1 MPQSPSSEVRKKL
14 ETLRNRF
21 RDKTIRELEGLVS
34 SIFSASEHSE
44 SIGELVGA
52 YQLFHRLAGS
62 AGTLG
67 FTQLGEQARKLEIAL
82 KPLADQVA
90 AGDDSEGIRLQL
102 RQLLTTGYKDDIV
115 GLCTLLDTTEPVS
128 TSWEQP
134 RVTEIDDR
142 AVLMLLE
149 PDKKLAD
156 LISQG
161 LALYGYRVRTLS
173 SGHLWP
179 DNISDV
185 DLIMVRDTFLQDE
198 REHWLSRFSGLPVIC
213 FSEAHDFTTRYR
225 LACLGVDACL
235 EDPQDIP
242 ALADRVEHLLA
253 EGLATLN
260 GRVMIVDDDRE
271 LLEHYRLVLTS
282 GGLQVRTLDD
292 PTDLLSE
299 LAEFRPD
306 ILLMD
311 VQMGQYEGPALA
323 RMLRFQAEWL
333 SLPIIF
339 FSSEEDRDLQLDVL
353 ARGGDDFV
361 TKPVSDEFL
370 LRTVR
375 IRCYRARQLG
385 KLVSLDSLT
394 GLLKHALAKTE
405 LNREF
410 ARCTRTRHDS
420 VVAMLDLDHFKQ
432 VNDTYG
438 HGTGDMVI
446 KALSNLLR
454 HRLRDTDIIGRYGGE
469 EFVVVLPECSLGK
482 AVEVL
487 EALCQDFARLV
498 FNGGSG
504 EFSVTFSAG
513 VALLNSYESGEQA
526 IEAADRALFERKR
539 RGRNG
544 VSMAPDG
551 GRDLLTAN

>member
-1 MPQSPSSEVRKKL
+1 MPQSPSSEMRKKL

-21 RDKTIRELEGLVS
+21 RDKTMREIEGLVA
-34 SIFSASEHSE
+34 SIFSASLRLEAIS
-44 SIGELVGA
+44 ELVAA
-52 YQLFHRLAGS
+52 YQLLHRLAGS

-67 FTQLGEQARKLEIAL
+67 FAQLGEQARKLELAI

-90 AGDDSEGIRLQL
+90 EGADNECIQ
-102 RQLLTTGYKDDIV
+102 RQLTRLLADGYEKDIVELGSLLDVVEPVTTGWHKPKQTEAGNQSV
-115 GLCTLLDTTEPVS
+115 LL
-128 TSWEQP
+128 
-134 RVTEIDDR
+134 I
-142 AVLMLLE
+142 LE
-149 PDKKLAD
+149 PDQELAE

-161 LALYGYRVRTLS
+161 LAMYGYQLRSLN
-173 SGHLWP
+173 HDQQWP
-179 DNISDV
+179 GSMNDV
-185 DLIMVRDTFLQDE
+185 DLVLIRDTLLQDE
-198 REHWLSRFSGLPVIC
+198 RAFWLPRLHRLPVIC
-213 FSEAHDFTTRYR
+213 FSEAHDFATRYW
-225 LACLGVDACL
+225 LAGFGVDACID
-235 EDPQDIP
+235 EPQDIP
-242 ALADRVEHLLA
+242 ALADRIEQLLA
-253 EGLATLN
+253 EGLTTLT

-271 LLEHYRLVLTS
+271 LLEHYRLVLTG
-282 GGLQVRTLDD
+282 GGLQVRALDD
-292 PTDLLSE
+292 PSRMLSE

-311 VQMGQYEGPALA
+311 VQMGRYDGPVLA

-339 FSSEEDRDLQLDVL
+339 FSSEVDRDLQLDVL

-361 TKPVSDEFL
+361 AKPVSDDFL
-370 LRTVR
+370 LRTAR

-405 LNREF
+405 LNREY
-410 ARCTRTRHDS
+410 ARSARYGHS
-420 VVAMLDLDHFKQ
+420 SIVVMLDLDHFKQ
-432 VNDTYG
+432 VNDSYG

-469 EFVVVLPECSLGK
+469 EFVIVLPECSLEK

-498 FNGGSG
+498 FSDGSE

-513 VALLNSYESGEQA
+513 IAELSAYDSGEKA
-526 IEAADRALFERKR
+526 IEAADRALYQRKR
-539 RGRNG
+539 AGRNG
-544 VSMAPDG
+544 VTVAFG
-551 GRDLLTAN
+551 DLS

>member
-14 ETLRNRF
+14 ETLRSRF
-21 RDKTIRELEGLVS
+21 RDKTIRELEGLAS
-34 SIFSASEHSE
+34 SISSASRHSE
-44 SIGELVGA
+44 SIGELVEA

-67 FTQLGEQARKLEIAL
+67 FTQLGEQARKLEIAI

-90 AGDDSEGIRLQL
+90 KGDDSERIRLQL
-102 RQLLTTGYKDDIV
+102 QQLLAAGYEEDV
-115 GLCTLLDTTEPVS
+115 AGLGSLLGAAEPVS
-128 TSWEQP
+128 TDWHQYRPADAGNRS
-134 RVTEIDDR
+134 
-142 AVLMLLE
+142 VLMIME
-149 PDKKLAD
+149 PDKELAD
-156 LISQG
+156 LMSQG

-173 SGHLWP
+173 AGWQWTGSMDG
-179 DNISDV
+179 V
-185 DLIMVRDTFLQDE
+185 DLIMVRDTLLQDE
-198 REHWLSRFSGLPVIC
+198 DAHWLPRLSSLPVIC
-213 FSEAHDFTTRYR
+213 FSDAHDFTTRYR

-235 EDPQDIP
+235 DEPQDIP
-242 ALADRVEHLLA
+242 ALADRVEQLLA
-253 EGLATLN
+253 EGLATLT

-292 PTDLLSE
+292 PASLLSE

-311 VQMGQYEGPALA
+311 VQMGRYEGPALA

-370 LRTVR
+370 LRTSR

-405 LNREF
+405 LSREF
-410 ARCTRTRHDS
+410 ARCTRTGHDS

-469 EFVVVLPECSLGK
+469 EFVVVLPECSLSK

-487 EALCQDFARLV
+487 EMLCQDFARLV
-498 FNGGSG
+498 FNGGSE

-513 VALLNSYESGEQA
+513 VAALRAYESGEQA

-539 RGRNG
+539 SGRNG
-544 VSMAPDG
+544 VSVAPEG
-551 GRDLLTAN
+551 GCDLLTAN

>member
-14 ETLRNRF
+14 EILRNRF
-21 RDKTIRELEGLVS
+21 RDKTIREIEGLVA
-34 SIFSASEHSE
+34 SIFNASQRPEAIS
-44 SIGELVGA
+44 ELVAA
-52 YQLFHRLAGS
+52 YQLLHRLAGS

-67 FTQLGEQARKLEIAL
+67 FTQLGEQARKLEIAI
-82 KPLADQVA
+82 KPLADQVVEGA
-90 AGDDSEGIRLQL
+90 DNEGIRLQL
-102 RQLLTTGYKDDIV
+102 KQFLASGSENDIV
-115 GLCTLLDTTEPVS
+115 GLGSLLGEAEPVS
-128 TSWEQP
+128 TGWHKPGPAETDSQSKLL
-134 RVTEIDDR
+134 I
-142 AVLMLLE
+142 LE
-149 PDKKLAD
+149 PDQELAE

-161 LALYGYRVRTLS
+161 LALYGYQLRSLNH
-173 SGHLWP
+173 GQQWP
-179 DNISDV
+179 DSMNDV
-185 DLIMVRDTFLQDE
+185 DLVLVRDTLLQDE
-198 REHWLSRFSGLPVIC
+198 RALWLSRLHSLPVIC

-225 LACLGVDACL
+225 LACFGVDACVD
-235 EDPQDIP
+235 EPQDIP
-242 ALADRVEHLLA
+242 ALADRVEQLLA
-253 EGLATLN
+253 EGLATLT
-260 GRVMIVDDDRE
+260 GRVMIVDDDSE
-271 LLEHYRLVLTS
+271 LLEHYRVVLSS
-282 GGLQVRTLDD
+282 GGLQVRALSD
-292 PTDLLSE
+292 PSRLLAE
-299 LAEFRPD
+299 LTEFRPD

-311 VQMGQYEGPALA
+311 VQMGQYDGPALA

-361 TKPVSDEFL
+361 TKPVSDEYL
-370 LRTVR
+370 LRTAR

-405 LNREF
+405 LNREY
-410 ARCTRTRHDS
+410 ARCARSGHSS

-454 HRLRDTDIIGRYGGE
+454 HRLRGTDVIGRYGGE
-469 EFVVVLPECSLGK
+469 EFVVVLPECSLHK

-487 EALCQDFARLV
+487 ETLNQDFARLV
-498 FNGGSG
+498 FSAGNE

-513 VALLNSYESGEQA
+513 VAALSAYESGEQA
-526 IEAADRALFERKR
+526 IEAADRALYQRKR
-539 RGRNG
+539 AGRNG
-544 VSMAPDG
+544 VTVASG
-551 GRDLLTAN
+551 DLS